1 MDYALLLR
9 NFLDG
14 DGRLKQMPAKH
25 KMRAYVY
32 LWAASLLEPGRRY
45 SEGELNACI
54 GGLLAYRDP
63 ATIRRALVDYGF
75 MARLPDGSAYWL
87 LDPQPTLADLGL
99 AEPGNASSI

>member
-1 MDYALLLR
+1 MDYAVLLR

-14 DGRLKQMPAKH
+14 EGRLKQMPAKH
-25 KMRAYVY
+25 KLRAYVY
-32 LWAASLLEPGRRY
+32 LWAAEQLEPGRRY

-54 GGLLAYRDP
+54 DRLTAFRDP

-87 LDPQPTLADLGL
+87 LEPRPTLADLGL
-99 AEPGNASSI
+99 GEAAGPK